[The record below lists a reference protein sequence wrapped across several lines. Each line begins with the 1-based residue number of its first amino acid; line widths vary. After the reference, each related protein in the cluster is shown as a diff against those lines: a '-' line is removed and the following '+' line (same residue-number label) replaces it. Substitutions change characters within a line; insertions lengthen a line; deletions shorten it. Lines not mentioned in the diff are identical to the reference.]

1 MPGASSPDIDTL
13 RNTQFKVDPTIGFR
27 AGSAKRR
34 LENSYNNPLGGY
46 TTPQIRD
53 AQLRSGERSIDEQA
67 GMESRAGQYD
77 VNNQTFQKN
86 AYLAG
91 LTAPPLVQTGTS
103 GTQTGSYKTPFSAKI
118 MPLLMQ
124 AGQTAGQIA
133 TAGG

>member
-13 RNTQFKVDPTIGFR
+13 RSTQFKVDPTIGFR

-34 LENSYNNPLGGY
+34 LDNSFINPLGGY
-46 TTPQIRD
+46 STPQRDEAIR
-53 AQLRSGERSIDEQA
+53 RSASRDIDMQA

-77 VNNQTFQKN
+77 VNNQTYGKN

-103 GTQTGSYKTPFSAKI
+103 GTYQDKFKTPFSAKI
-118 MPLLMQ
+118 MPAMMQ
-124 AGQTAGQIA
+124 AAQTAGQFA
-133 TAGG
+133 GAGG